1 MGRRRR
7 CGWRSSLSTPQPDSF
22 TGSAA
27 LRAGYC
33 VVVVDVG
40 ELPPVMLVPPPEVPV
55 VVVAPV
61 VAPLVAGAVPAVAPL
76 VGLTVVAVVVPP
88 VALVVAEA
96 AAPLGPVVALELL
109 VVVEEVLDAPDVGP
123 VAVVVFPLA
132 AGGGSRSGG
141 RVEGSTFGSA
151 RSAATSALP
160 SQIAEAAGDGSLTAP
175 SFQEALFQEAES
187 QETLFQEALF
197 QEALFQE
204 AEFQETLFQ
213 EALFQEAEFQE
224 ALFQETEFQ
233 ETFARTALF
242 QEALSKRTELV
253 PFELVVFR
261 KASSAR
267 FGFGGLL
274 APGPKIG
281 PIRTVPTPPAPPRF
295 DRPVAV
301 SIRAPFTWSG
311 VQFGCWS
318 RIVATAPET
327 TGAAN
332 DVPESCM

>member
-197 QEALFQE
+197 QE
-204 AEFQETLFQ
+204 
-213 EALFQEAEFQE
+213 
-224 ALFQETEFQ
+224 TEFQ

-242 QEALSKRTELV
+242 QEALSKLTELV

-267 FGFGGLL
+267 FGFGGL
-274 APGPKIG
+274 
-281 PIRTVPTPPAPPRF
+281 
-295 DRPVAV
+295 
-301 SIRAPFTWSG
+301 
-311 VQFGCWS
+311 
-318 RIVATAPET
+318 
-327 TGAAN
+327 
-332 DVPESCM
+332 